1 MGEYRLHSLILAA
14 DYRVDDV
21 ELMWS
26 SITARQ
32 SHLADIAAHHVV
44 VYTSIWEPGRVLV
57 TVGVRHPNSVREVL
71 RSPAIFELFDISGV
85 DDIPAI
91 FAGEVVEK
99 IDLYEPTPDDVV
111 AGVIVGV
118 VTAVEDVPM
127 LMDKVHGAADRF
139 RQAGV
144 RKIWVYRAFDDGQEV
159 MILQEIDDETNARRW
174 IDHPDAAAEWMSL
187 GGGQE
192 RSDPGNGIGGQER
205 SDPGNGTAA
214 FGAYPTVFVGK
225 LAHLMAVDKQVD

>member
-1 MGEYRLHSLILAA
+1 LAALLGSPVGAIEFEAESMGEYRLHSLILAA

-26 SITARQ
+26 SIKARQ
-32 SHLADIAAHHVV
+32 SHLADMAAHHVV

-57 TVGVRHPNSVREVL
+57 TIGVRQPNSVREVL

-111 AGVIVGV
+111 AGIIVGV
-118 VTAVEDVPM
+118 VTAVEDVDT
-127 LMDKVHGAADRF
+127 LMVKVHGAVDRF
-139 RQAGV
+139 KQAGV

-159 MILQEIDDETNARRW
+159 MILQEIEDEISARRW
-174 IDHPDAAAEWMSL
+174 IEHPDAAAEWMSIA
-187 GGGQE
+187 GQE
-192 RSDPGNGIGGQER
+192 RSGP
-205 SDPGNGTAA
+205 
-214 FGAYPTVFVGK
+214 YPKVFVGK
-225 LAHLMAVDKQVD
+225 FAHLMAVDEQVS

>member
-14 DYRVDDV
+14 DFSVDDV
-21 ELMWS
+21 EVMWS
-26 SITARQ
+26 SIMARQ
-32 SHLADIAAHHVV
+32 SHLASMAAHHVV

-57 TVGVRHPNSVREVL
+57 TIGVRHPNSVREVV

-118 VTAVEDVPM
+118 VTLVEDVAT
-127 LMDKVHGAADRF
+127 LMEKVHGAADRF
-139 RQAGV
+139 KQAGI
-144 RKIWVYRAFDDGQEV
+144 RKTWVYRAFDDGQEV
-159 MILQEIDDETNARRW
+159 MILQEIDDEIGARRW
-174 IDHPDAAAEWMSL
+174 IDHPDAAAEWMS
-187 GGGQE
+187 
-192 RSDPGNGIGGQER
+192 IGGQER
-205 SDPGNGTAA
+205 SDAGPVTAGL
-214 FGAYPTVFVGK
+214 GAYPTVFVGK
-225 LAHLMAVDKQVD
+225 FAHLLAVDEQVN